1 MTNFELLCKFFW
13 PHVIASVI
21 TWFVFM
27 VFWCFQRYNKAIEK
41 QPDKNTHHLVK
52 RRKSVTFNNEDEI
65 IYPKRV
71 NRLSS
76 PTPSV
81 QIGQIGDRVVAKW
94 PKFKSRPQGGP
105 WFSGKLN
112 NIYLENHRCII
123 HYDDGQKAEVEF
135 EDIWIAPN
143 APTDVGK
150 NGKKSVELNGDG
162 GNYRYS
168 DLKKMLNSYPTPF
181 AVYPI
186 MFDEE

>member
-1 MTNFELLCKFFW
+1 MSNCEVLYILSPRIIFASIVCLFFGTLCLTICWYDNILGKRK
-13 PHVIASVI
+13 
-21 TWFVFM
+21 
-27 VFWCFQRYNKAIEK
+27 RYI
-41 QPDKNTHHLVK
+41 VK
-52 RRKSVTFNNEDEI
+52 RRKRVTFNDEAEI

-71 NRLSS
+71 NRLFSLTSS
-76 PTPSV
+76 I
-81 QIGQIGDRVVAKW
+81 QFGQIGDRVVAKW

-105 WFSGKLN
+105 WFSGMLDTIDLDK
-112 NIYLENHRCII
+112 RSCII

-162 GNYRYS
+162 GNHRYS
-168 DLKKMLNSYPTPF
+168 DLKKMLKSYSKQF
-181 AVYPI
+181 AVYRI